1 TFLERVTKLL
11 LYRGWKRFPMQKLT
25 GGD

>member
-1 TFLERVTKLL
+1 VTKLL